1 MRRQFSP
8 LSAGL
13 LLLPLFLAGAETIHV
28 NNLTGSDDGDGSRER
43 PFATLYKACRVVPT
57 SGRIEVANTG
67 KPYRMPYK
75 SADVSQSYGYRL
87 FRGGTPEKPLIVEG
101 NGATI
106 SGLAEVPAEA
116 WKAVPETTLH
126 RLPFYPMSNR
136 LKIDRTINRWLETP
150 RIWFVDGRAAPN
162 CRDRETLL
170 KTPGGFWWNKAE
182 KMVYFHLPKGKHLEE
197 LRIELPANYGF
208 YIHASHTIVRN
219 FNCIFSVND
228 GFDAD
233 GSPRNSSYINC
244 LAYDNCGQGFSCHKT
259 SSIRYVG
266 CGAIRCAS
274 SNVCN
279 VNNSHAEYVDCVFLD
294 NAFESNVSLYNEA
307 TARFV
312 NCFFS
317 GGSSD
322 EPIVQEHASQFTF
335 IGCVIQGNRDLP
347 LLRGRGGSVNFHQC
361 TLSQARYLAD
371 FSATWSRS
379 CVSMKRCAVSGM
391 KNAVA
396 KLPAAPYPRLQF
408 ADNRFSPAFYVLDGK
423 AVKIGDPALGK
434 LRLDADS
441 RSEKLQPSGLRNAEY
456 SGSDGYGAGKLSPTV
471 RKVYERLVNFTATP
485 AGLIPAGKAVT
496 PTGDF

>member
-1 MRRQFSP
+1 MRRILPS

-13 LLLPLFLAGAETIHV
+13 LLLPLLLPGAETIHV
-28 NNLTGSDDGDGSRER
+28 NNLTGER
-43 PFATLYKACRVVPT
+43 PYATLYKACRMVPV

-67 KPYRMPYK
+67 KPYQMPYK

-87 FRGGTPEKPLIVEG
+87 FRGGTLEKPLIVEG

-106 SGLAEVPAEA
+106 SGLAVVPAEA
-116 WKAVPETTLH
+116 WKAVPETRLF

-136 LKIDRTINRWLETP
+136 LKNDKKIQHWLEVP
-150 RIWFVDGRAAPN
+150 RIWFVGGGAAPN
-162 CRDRETLL
+162 CRDREELL
-170 KTPGGFWWNKAE
+170 KTPGGFQWNKAE
-182 KMVYFHLPKGKHLEE
+182 KLVYFHLPEGKRLEE

-233 GSPRNSSYINC
+233 GSPQNSSYINC
-244 LAYDNCGQGFSCHKT
+244 LAYDNCGQGFSCHRT
-259 SSIRYVG
+259 SSIRYIG

-279 VNNSHAEYVDCVFLD
+279 VNSSHAEYVDCVFLD

-317 GGSSD
+317 GGNSE

-335 IGCVIQGNRDLP
+335 LHCVIQGNRDLP
-347 LLRGRGGSVNFHQC
+347 LLRCRSGSVNFYQC

-371 FSATWSRS
+371 FSAGWSRT
-379 CVSMKRCAVSGM
+379 CASMKRCVVNGM
-391 KNAVA
+391 KNGIA
-396 KLPAAPYPRLQF
+396 KLPATPYPRLQF
-408 ADNRFSPAFYVLDGK
+408 ADNRFFPAFYIYEK
-423 AVKIGDPALGK
+423 RAEKIGGPVLRK
-434 LRLDADS
+434 LRVDVDS
-441 RSEKLQPSGLRNAEY
+441 RGELIRPGGLRNAECT
-456 SGSDGYGAGKLSPTV
+456 GSDGYGAGKLSPTV
-471 RKVYERLVNFTATP
+471 RKVYDRLVNFTATP
-485 AGLIPAGKAVT
+485 AGLVPAGKAGA
-496 PTGDF
+496 PSGAL

>member
-1 MRRQFSP
+1 MRRILP
-8 LSAGL
+8 TLSAGL
-13 LLLPLFLAGAETIHV
+13 LLLPLLLPGAETIHV

-43 PFATLYKACRVVPT
+43 PYATLYKACRMVPV

-67 KPYRMPYK
+67 KPYQMPYK

-87 FRGGTPEKPLIVEG
+87 FRGGTLEKPLIVEG

-106 SGLAEVPAEA
+106 SGLAVVPAEA
-116 WKAVPETTLH
+116 WKAVPETRLF

-136 LKIDRTINRWLETP
+136 LKNDKKIQHWLEVP
-150 RIWFVDGRAAPN
+150 RIWFVDGGAAPN
-162 CRDRETLL
+162 CRDREELL
-170 KTPGGFWWNKAE
+170 KTPGGFQWNKAE
-182 KMVYFHLPKGKHLEE
+182 KLVYFHLPEGKRLEE

-233 GSPRNSSYINC
+233 GSPQNSSYINC
-244 LAYDNCGQGFSCHKT
+244 LAYDNCGQGFSCHRT
-259 SSIRYVG
+259 SSIRYIG

-279 VNNSHAEYVDCVFLD
+279 VNSSHAEYVDCVFLD

-317 GGSSD
+317 GGNSE

-335 IGCVIQGNRDLP
+335 LHCVIQGSRDLP
-347 LLRGRGGSVNFHQC
+347 LLRCRSGSVNFYQC

-371 FSATWSRS
+371 FSAGWSRT
-379 CVSMKRCAVSGM
+379 CASMKRCVVSGM
-391 KNAVA
+391 KNGIA
-396 KLPAAPYPRLQF
+396 KLPATPYPRLQF
-408 ADNRFSPAFYVLDGK
+408 ADNRFSPAFYIYEK
-423 AVKIGDPALGK
+423 RAEKIGGPVLRK
-434 LRLDADS
+434 LRVDADS
-441 RSEKLQPSGLRNAEY
+441 RGELIRPGGLRNAE
-456 SGSDGYGAGKLSPTV
+456 SAGSDGYGAGKLSPTV
-471 RKVYERLVNFTATP
+471 RKVYDRLVNFTATP
-485 AGLIPAGKAVT
+485 AGLVPAGKAGA
-496 PTGDF
+496 PAGAL